1 MSLCQQCGSFTFH
14 HKLCSACK
22 QTNKVIC
29 PPIYKKSKRERHL
42 DFKPKPYIHPDTSG
56 AIKII
61 SPKEKPEPISPKPEN
76 TPVDKRLFFNQSYI
90 DKLRNNR
97 KVQ

>member
-1 MSLCQQCGSFTFH
+1 MLCRICHQFSNH
-14 HKLCSACK
+14 RLCSACK
-22 QTNKVIC
+22 KE
-29 PPIYKKSKRERHL
+29 PHL
-42 DFKPKPYIHPDTSG
+42 DFKPKPYIRPDTSG

-61 SPKEKPEPISPKPEN
+61 SPKEKLEPISPKPEN

-97 KVQ
+97 KAQ